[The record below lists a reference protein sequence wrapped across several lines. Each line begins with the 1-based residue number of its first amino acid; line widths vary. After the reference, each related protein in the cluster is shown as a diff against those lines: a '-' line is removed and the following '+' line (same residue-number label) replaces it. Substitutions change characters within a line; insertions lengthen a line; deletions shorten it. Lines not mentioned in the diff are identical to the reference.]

1 MLLMEKIEAKILVVD
16 DDQDVLL
23 AAKLFLKQHIKIVHT
38 ELDPGNIPTLLQ
50 NENYDV
56 ILLDMNFSRDAT
68 SGKEGF
74 HWLNVILG
82 IDPAAV
88 VIFITG
94 YGDIELAVQGIKEG
108 ATNFLLKPWD
118 NKKLLAEIQ
127 ANLKLRESKKE
138 LEDLRTKKKIL
149 LTNANEPYEDLIGQS
164 PAMLKVLAT
173 VTKVAVTDANVLI
186 LGENGTGKELIAR
199 AIHRASLRS
208 KEVFVSVDLGAISET
223 LFESELFG
231 FKKGAFTDA
240 KEDRAGR
247 FEAASKGTIFLDE
260 IGNLSFPLQSKLL
273 SVLQN
278 RKVVRL
284 GTNREIPIDVRLICA
299 TNMPLYQMVNDSKF
313 RQDLLYRINT
323 VEIQIPPLRER
334 VEDIP
339 LLAEHFLT
347 VFCKKY
353 KMPPKRLAPAT
364 VKRLEKH
371 PWPGNIRELEHAV
384 ERAVILGEGAIL
396 QPHDFFFNQSDDEK
410 EPDLQ
415 SAGYNLEETEKLL
428 VRKVIDKHGG
438 NISKAARELGL
449 TRASLYRRIEKYG
462 L

>member
-1 MLLMEKIEAKILVVD
+1 MEKADAKILIVD

-38 ELDPGNIPTLLQ
+38 EKNPENIPNLLRS
-50 NENYDV
+50 ENYDV

-74 HWLNVILG
+74 HWLNKIME

-108 ATNFLLKPWD
+108 ATNFILKPWD
-118 NKKLLAEIQ
+118 NKKLLATIQ
-127 ANLKLRESKKE
+127 ANLKVRSSKEE
-138 LEDLRTKKKIL
+138 LEDLKTKKQVFL
-149 LTNANEPYEDLIGQS
+149 ADQNNAWGDLIGTS
-164 PAMLKVLAT
+164 PAMQQVMTT
-173 VTKVAVTDANVLI
+173 VKKVAVTDANVLI

-199 AIHRASLRS
+199 AIHKASKR
-208 KEVFVSVDLGAISET
+208 KDEVFISVDLGAISET

-231 FKKGAFTDA
+231 YKKGAFTDA

-260 IGNLSFPLQSKLL
+260 IGNLSTSLQSKLL
-273 SVLQN
+273 SVLQS

-284 GTNREIPIDVRLICA
+284 GSNKETSIDVRLICA
-299 TNMPLYQMVNDSKF
+299 TNMPLYQMVKEGKF

-323 VEIQIPPLRER
+323 VEISVPPLRDR
-334 VEDIP
+334 VDDIP
-339 LLAEHFLT
+339 LLVEHFLDDY
-347 VFCKKY
+347 CKKY
-353 KMPPKRLAPAT
+353 KLTNKRVNASTL
-364 VKRLEKH
+364 KRLEKH
-371 PWPGNIRELEHAV
+371 HWPGNIRELQHAV
-384 ERAVILGEGAIL
+384 ERAVIMSDSNIL
-396 QPHDFFFNQSDDEK
+396 QPHDFFLSQNDETGDGT
-410 EPDLQ
+410 EPET
-415 SAGYNLEETEKLL
+415 YNLEETERLL
-428 VRKVIDKHGG
+428 IRKVIDKHGG
-438 NISKAARELGL
+438 NISKAAKELGL